1 MLLQLAGHPAFNQIP
16 LHSANNCYVYFHTCG
31 SALEMV
37 SKDLEDPRTILRT
50 LLSAGY
56 QPVAK
61 PHVLEDQGFYSGF
74 YSLRHVAYHG

>member
-1 MLLQLAGHPAFNQIP
+1 MFIFTHVIE
-16 LHSANNCYVYFHTCG
+16 

-37 SKDLEDPRTILRT
+37 SRDLGDPRTIIRSLLSS

-61 PHVLEDQGFYSGF
+61 PHILEDQGF